1 MRQADKDI
9 YFDNIE
15 VKPTH
20 VESAREVERI
30 ENGNAKSID

>member
-20 VESAREVERI
+20 VESAREGRCV
-30 ENGNAKSID
+30 